1 MLSLR
6 PTGSDTATYR
16 NHTTYPQRAN
26 GVFYALLTVALASHH
41 QSSRTLLTVS
51 MRELRPLR
59 LPQLLEARRKEDAN
73 MSPESQCSQATTSS
87 SLPSPV
93 TPTFSLRGHGR
104 FPSST
109 SSPASSPVMRE
120 SMDGFSS
127 GKRPL
132 TEVKEE
138 PLEREDDYDMVGGLD
153 SPDYDCKLKPGPFDG
168 HRKFN

>member
-1 MLSLR
+1 
-6 PTGSDTATYR
+6 
-16 NHTTYPQRAN
+16 
-26 GVFYALLTVALASHH
+26 
-41 QSSRTLLTVS
+41 
-51 MRELRPLR
+51 
-59 LPQLLEARRKEDAN
+59 

-109 SSPASSPVMRE
+109 SSPASSPVMRD
-120 SMDGFSS
+120 SMDGFGS

-138 PLEREDDYDMVGGLD
+138 PLEPEDDYEMVGGLE
-153 SPDYDCKLKPGPFDG
+153 SSDYDCRFKLGPIND
-168 HRKFN
+168 HRKFC